1 MNNKRFL
8 CKSLKYLFNLQSL
21 ATLTA
26 LANHMQPPLP
36 RQRQRPSPQDKNTAE
51 VQKREDEPKQNEA
64 KLHEPAGGRVHVDLV
79 SIHRI
84 WTNSN

>member
-36 RQRQRPSPQDKNTAE
+36 R
-51 VQKREDEPKQNEA
+51 
-64 KLHEPAGGRVHVDLV
+64 
-79 SIHRI
+79 
-84 WTNSN
+84 